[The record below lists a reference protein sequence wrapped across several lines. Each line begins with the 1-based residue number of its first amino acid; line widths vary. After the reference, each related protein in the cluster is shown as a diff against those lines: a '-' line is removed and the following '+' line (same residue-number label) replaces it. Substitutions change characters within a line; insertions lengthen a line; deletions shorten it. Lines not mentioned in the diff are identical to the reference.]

1 MKNNHFDSK
10 RDCNMPITQRDHN
23 ACFTLIELL
32 IVIAI
37 IAILASMLLPALN
50 KARETAKKTS
60 CINNLKQWGT
70 GVALYIDT
78 YQYYPQR
85 FTWTGNNSAS
95 TKRSWYLSIGVDMIQ
110 LPEHPN
116 SPNYIDSSGRGKL
129 ACPVV
134 PYPGTKR
141 DGTSYTAC
149 YAYQY
154 SGNVGGTSGES
165 PLPQRQAPRG
175 GKSVKTNYRRK
186 RTAACGV
193 LFFAADEAQTRRNNS
208 FISRGC
214 NEVSAEKN
222 RRREGSDRV
231 MADYNKRSAVYGSLA
246 YDLDALARERQLDDA
261 GKLPQRP
268 RPQMQQE
275 AQPVRRQKTAAR
287 AAVQLSPAVLIGTV
301 IVTAMVV
308 ALMLCY
314 VKLTGISD
322 NVSTI
327 KRQISALEDEYIAL
341 LTEYEAKLGF
351 AAQHTACV
359 EKLEELQH
367 RIGTLGGCIPPEQ
380 LLALAD
386 CAAQCRALIE

>member
-1 MKNNHFDSK
+1 MKI
-10 RDCNMPITQRDHN
+10 RI
-23 ACFTLIELL
+23 FTLIELL

-70 GVALYIDT
+70 GVALYIDS

-165 PLPQRQAPRG
+165 PLKASR
-175 GKSVKTNYRRK
+175 VK
-186 RTAACGV
+186 
-193 LFFAADEAQTRRNNS
+193 
-208 FISRGC
+208 
-214 NEVSAEKN
+214 
-222 RRREGSDRV
+222 
-231 MADYNKRSAVYGSLA
+231 MASKG
-246 YDLDALARERQLDDA
+246 
-261 GKLPQRP
+261 
-268 RPQMQQE
+268 
-275 AQPVRRQKTAAR
+275 
-287 AAVQLSPAVLIGTV
+287 
-301 IVTAMVV
+301 
-308 ALMLCY
+308 
-314 VKLTGISD
+314 
-322 NVSTI
+322 
-327 KRQISALEDEYIAL
+327 
-341 LTEYEAKLGF
+341 
-351 AAQHTACV
+351 
-359 EKLEELQH
+359 
-367 RIGTLGGCIPPEQ
+367 
-380 LLALAD
+380 
-386 CAAQCRALIE
+386 ALIADGWQEMDVFAYYIGSRDNTDPNKLHFQNRHGNSANILYLDSHVGSVNTMLVHWTNPANNYADRILLQPTANATF

>member
-1 MKNNHFDSK
+1 MKRFYRLPFHIPRMKDIRFTLIKLLMRSSCKKGIHSGSSK
-10 RDCNMPITQRDHN
+10 FCRELIPSNLVASPFFLPLLNCSNVQLFQCFPVPSYFRVPCSSVLTSRVKIRI
-23 ACFTLIELL
+23 FTLIELL

-165 PLPQRQAPRG
+165 PLKASR
-175 GKSVKTNYRRK
+175 VK
-186 RTAACGV
+186 
-193 LFFAADEAQTRRNNS
+193 
-208 FISRGC
+208 
-214 NEVSAEKN
+214 
-222 RRREGSDRV
+222 
-231 MADYNKRSAVYGSLA
+231 MASKG
-246 YDLDALARERQLDDA
+246 
-261 GKLPQRP
+261 
-268 RPQMQQE
+268 
-275 AQPVRRQKTAAR
+275 
-287 AAVQLSPAVLIGTV
+287 
-301 IVTAMVV
+301 
-308 ALMLCY
+308 
-314 VKLTGISD
+314 
-322 NVSTI
+322 
-327 KRQISALEDEYIAL
+327 
-341 LTEYEAKLGF
+341 
-351 AAQHTACV
+351 
-359 EKLEELQH
+359 
-367 RIGTLGGCIPPEQ
+367 
-380 LLALAD
+380 
-386 CAAQCRALIE
+386 ALIADGWQEMDVFAYYIGSRDNTDPNKLHFQNRHGNSANILYLDSHVGSVNTMQVHWTNPANNYADRILLQPTANATF